1 MSTDR
6 VAMQKIP
13 IVSIAEKNRT
23 IKNIIDA
30 MLTREHF
37 LIIGHENPDDDC
49 IASMVAFSLLLV
61 KFDKDV
67 KMFIKGQVHEH
78 FHYLLNIARYNSI
91 RLVDHV
97 DGETGPIDTLVV
109 CDTPKPSM
117 IEKDEGLNRLMQD
130 DTVRIIEFDHHM
142 GADSVY
148 IGDEGYRLVTEAS
161 SAAELIGHL
170 TFKLNNRKDLL
181 ERYQTKDLF
190 SRNLVL
196 AILTGIIG
204 DTKMGQFLKSGR
216 ERRYYQIFSGIFNN
230 LLAKETTKDTN
241 FANMEEVF
249 NELQRLSRKEEAC
262 YNYFIDRKKFSPSVG
277 WVALSERDMR
287 GLFKRCGIET
297 VVSVA
302 RAVCDTLAEESGKIS
317 LVAYYD
323 NPDESDLVQFR
334 MRRSQGFKTFDLR
347 KILEI
352 FAIEN
357 GGGHEGA
364 IGFRLEKDRFDDLEK
379 FVAMLLEGV
388 EKVIG

>member
-1 MSTDR
+1 MT
-6 VAMQKIP
+6 KTP
-13 IVSIAEKNRT
+13 IKSIAEKNK
-23 IKNIIDA
+23 IIGNIIDV

-37 LIIGHENPDDDC
+37 LMVGHQNPDDDC

-67 KMFIKGQVHEH
+67 KIFLKEQVHEH

-91 RLVDHV
+91 RVVDRT
-97 DGETGPIDTLVV
+97 DGEAGPVDTLVV

-117 IEKDEGLNRLMQD
+117 IDEDDGLKYLLQND
-130 DTVRIIEFDHHM
+130 AVRVIEFDHHM
-142 GADSVY
+142 GTDSVY

-170 TFKLNNRKDLL
+170 AFKLNNRKKLL
-181 ERYQTKDLF
+181 QQYQIGELF

-204 DTKMGQFLKSGR
+204 DSKMGQFLKSSR
-216 ERRYYQIFSGIFNN
+216 ERRYYEIFSGIFNN
-230 LLAKETTKDTN
+230 LLTKETTKDTN
-241 FANMEEVF
+241 FSNMEEVF
-249 NELQRLSRKEEAC
+249 NELQRLSRKEEIC

-277 WVALSERDMR
+277 WVTISARDMR
-287 GLFKRCGIET
+287 RLVKKCDNET
-297 VVSVA
+297 IVSVA
-302 RAVCDTLAEESGKIS
+302 RAVCDTLAEESGKLS

-323 NPDESDLVQFR
+323 NPAESDLVQFR
-334 MRRSQGFKTFDLR
+334 MRRSQNFKKFDLR

-352 FAIEN
+352 FKIEN
-357 GGGHEGA
+357 GGGHAGA
-364 IGFRLEKDRFDDLEK
+364 IGFRLTKERAEDLEK
-379 FVAMLLEGV
+379 YVATLLDGV

>member
-1 MSTDR
+1 MT
-6 VAMQKIP
+6 KTP
-13 IVSIAEKNRT
+13 IKSIAEKNK
-23 IKNIIDA
+23 IIGNIIDV

-37 LIIGHENPDDDC
+37 LMVGHQNPDDDC

-67 KMFIKGQVHEH
+67 KIFLKEQVHEH

-91 RLVDHV
+91 RVVDRT
-97 DGETGPIDTLVV
+97 DGEAGPVDTLVV

-117 IEKDEGLNRLMQD
+117 IDEDDGLKYLLQND
-130 DTVRIIEFDHHM
+130 AVRVIEFDHHM
-142 GADSVY
+142 GTDSVY

-170 TFKLNNRKDLL
+170 AFKLNNRKKLL
-181 ERYQTKDLF
+181 QQYQIGELF

-204 DTKMGQFLKSGR
+204 DSKMGQFLKSSR
-216 ERRYYQIFSGIFNN
+216 ERRYYEIFSGIFNN

-241 FANMEEVF
+241 FSNMKEVF
-249 NELQRLSRKEEAC
+249 DELQRLSRKEEIC

-277 WVALSERDMR
+277 WVTISARDMR
-287 GLFKRCGIET
+287 RLVKKCDNET
-297 VVSVA
+297 IVSVA
-302 RAVCDTLAEESGKIS
+302 RAVCDTLAEESGKLS

-323 NPDESDLVQFR
+323 NPAESDLVQFR
-334 MRRSQGFKTFDLR
+334 MRRSQNFKKFDLR

-352 FAIEN
+352 FKIEN
-357 GGGHEGA
+357 GGGHAGA
-364 IGFRLEKDRFDDLEK
+364 IGFRLTKERAEDLEK
-379 FVAMLLEGV
+379 YVATLLDGV